1 MTPAFAELLEQLR
14 ERLRLDVASRD
25 ALWDRYWREKARWTA
40 EGKGKD
46 MESPASRVVPILE
59 KAMNQKSVGSVL
71 AIVRQ
76 ALEVLHE
83 DESSRSLG

>member
-25 ALWDRYWREKARWTA
+25 ALWDRYFREKTRWTA
-40 EGKGKD
+40 EGKAKD
-46 MESPASRVVPILE
+46 AGSASRVVPILE